1 MALEN
6 VKLGKTV
13 CELGILATT
22 DQVCMFVFLVAI
34 ATTPHPHRFHLIGL
48 LVLFV
53 QDIGDIALEF
63 SKSIIYFKDRNGR
76 SYYWPEFFAN
86 VGFGFFTIQQ

>member
-1 MALEN
+1 MSA
-6 VKLGKTV
+6 KTYNLHQQTRCV
-13 CELGILATT
+13 C
-22 DQVCMFVFLVAI
+22 VLVSSCHSNCS
-34 ATTPHPHRFHLIGL
+34 PSSHPPHRFHLIGL

-63 SKSIIYFKDRNGR
+63 SKTIIYFKDRNGR
-76 SYYWPEFFAN
+76 TYYWPEFFAN